1 MDTRSSLGVSFKGL
15 KQKEEEEES
24 EIDEEELEGINE
36 TILERLVGLSEMV
49 PDSWWRLSKNGFSFT
64 YWLIRRSAWVIGTSM
79 ALLWFPA
86 FIETQRLEMVAM
98 QDLQTKQIMLGPG
111 QSPLQGP
118 PRPKT

>member
-1 MDTRSSLGVSFKGL
+1 M
-15 KQKEEEEES
+15 
-24 EIDEEELEGINE
+24 
-36 TILERLVGLSEMV
+36 ERLVGLSEMV

-98 QDLQTKQIMLGPG
+98 QDLQTKQVRVRSTRNNFPILSIIRIYFVSMVA
-111 QSPLQGP
+111 P
-118 PRPKT
+118 PIINYFFPHR